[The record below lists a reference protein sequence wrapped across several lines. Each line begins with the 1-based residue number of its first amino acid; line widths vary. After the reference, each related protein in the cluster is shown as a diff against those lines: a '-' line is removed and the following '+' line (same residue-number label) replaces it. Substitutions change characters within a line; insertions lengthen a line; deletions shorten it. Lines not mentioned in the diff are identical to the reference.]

1 MNIRKATCLILV
13 IMLMVALLP
22 AGHGC
27 SRKVTT
33 GETGVIKDEE
43 FGNTYIDLT
52 IEEFN
57 SMGFTFGDSVD
68 VSFSNGLKLSD
79 IPYYSGYYVPVG
91 SLLLCGYQ
99 GYPHVSIARNY
110 GNGTWEE
117 FSMDDSVRVT
127 VDLREKGK
135 YLSVQEFNA
144 ITYSD
149 FRNEYE
155 SDEQFAN
162 FREVTG
168 GKLRKKGFYRS
179 ASPCDNQHNRA
190 PYANRIA
197 EEHDIDFVINLSD
210 NELRYASYVSDPGF
224 NSRYY
229 HSLYRKGK
237 VLLLALT
244 ANYRSDIFCE
254 KVSEAF
260 LTMTENGGPCLI
272 HCVEGK
278 DRTGFVVALLLAL
291 ADASPEEI
299 IDDYMMTYDNYF
311 GITKEGDPE
320 KYEAIKANVLDF
332 FYCMCEAESGTDT
345 SLLDIKKGAESYLK
359 RGGLSDEE
367 IKRIEDYL
375 VG

>member
-1 MNIRKATCLILV
+1 
-13 IMLMVALLP
+13 
-22 AGHGC
+22 
-27 SRKVTT
+27 
-33 GETGVIKDEE
+33 
-43 FGNTYIDLT
+43 
-52 IEEFN
+52 
-57 SMGFTFGDSVD
+57 VD
-68 VSFSNGLKLSD
+68 VSFSNGLKLTD
-79 IPYYSGYYVPVG
+79 VPYYSGYYVPVG

-345 SLLDIKKGAESYLK
+345 ALLDIKKGAESYLK

>member
-1 MNIRKATCLILV
+1 MNTRRTAGFILV
-13 IMLMVALLP
+13 IMIMAVLIP
-22 AGHGC
+22 AGQGC

-33 GETGVIKDEE
+33 GETGVVKDEE

-57 SMGFTFGDSVD
+57 ALGFAFGDSVD
-68 VSFSNGLKLSD
+68 VSFSNGLKLTD
-79 IPYYSGYYVPVG
+79 VPYYSGYYVPVG

-117 FSMDDSVRVT
+117 FSMDDSVKVT

-149 FRNEYE
+149 YRNEYE

-162 FREVTG
+162 FREIRG
-168 GKLRKKGFYRS
+168 GKLREKGFYRS

-210 NELRYASYVSDPGF
+210 NEMRYASYISDPGF

-237 VLLLALT
+237 VLLLSLT
-244 ANYRSDIFCE
+244 ANYRSEVFCE

-260 LTMTENGGPCLI
+260 RTMAENAGPCLI

-291 ADASPEEI
+291 ADASPDEI
-299 IDDYMMTYDNYF
+299 IDDYMITYDNYF
-311 GITKEGDPE
+311 GITKEEDPE

-332 FYCMCEAESGTDT
+332 FYCMCEAESGTDIA
-345 SLLDIKKGAESYLK
+345 SLDLKKGAESYLE
-359 RGGLSDEE
+359 RGGLSHEE
-367 IKRIEDYL
+367 IKKIEEYL
-375 VG
+375 VK

>member
-1 MNIRKATCLILV
+1 MNTRRTAGFILV
-13 IMLMVALLP
+13 IMIMAALIP
-22 AGHGC
+22 AGQGC

-33 GETGVIKDEE
+33 GETGVVKDEE

-57 SMGFTFGDSVD
+57 ARGFSFGDSVD
-68 VSFSNGLKLSD
+68 VSFSNGLKLTD
-79 IPYYSGYYVPVG
+79 VPYYSGYYVPVG

-117 FSMDDSVRVT
+117 FSMDDSVKVT
-127 VDLREKGK
+127 VDLCEKGK

-149 FRNEYE
+149 YRNEYE

-162 FREVTG
+162 FREVRG
-168 GKLRKKGFYRS
+168 GKLREKGFYRS

-210 NELRYASYVSDPGF
+210 NEMRYASYVSDPGF

-345 SLLDIKKGAESYLK
+345 ALLDIKKGAESYLK